1 MEKLLEPTSDPTWV
15 LVAEGYDPLR
25 EGIYEARFAT
35 SNGFLGVRGGR
46 AVSRGSR
53 WTEPHRTYIAGLF
66 DIPDLEHPIAVLVPA
81 AGWLES
87 RIIPSGVPLVPPSC
101 RGTLASHDS
110 RYAARRIVHRMPLE

>member
-1 MEKLLEPTSDPTWV
+1 MDSLPAGPTLPSRGVSGASEMEKLLEPTSDPTWV

-66 DIPDLEHPIAVLVPA
+66 DIVCAEN
-81 AGWLES
+81 
-87 RIIPSGVPLVPPSC
+87 
-101 RGTLASHDS
+101 
-110 RYAARRIVHRMPLE
+110 

>member
-1 MEKLLEPTSDPTWV
+1 MMLKPSRHSCSGPCHANGAIRGASEMEKLLEPTSDPTWV

-66 DIPDLEHPIAVLVPA
+66 DIPGPSIPYRCLFPHR
-81 AGWLES
+81 AGWN
-87 RIIPSGVPLVPPSC
+87 
-101 RGTLASHDS
+101 
-110 RYAARRIVHRMPLE
+110 